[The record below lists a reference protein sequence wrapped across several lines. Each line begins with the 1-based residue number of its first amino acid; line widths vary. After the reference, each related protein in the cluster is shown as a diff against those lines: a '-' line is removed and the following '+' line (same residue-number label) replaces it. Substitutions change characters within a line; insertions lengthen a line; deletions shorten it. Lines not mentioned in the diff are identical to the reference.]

1 MTDIQITPKYA
12 EVKPQGFYVYLHKR
26 KSDGKTFYVGKG
38 SGNRA
43 WSKAGRNKYW
53 LRIARKHGVE
63 VAIVLSGISETCA
76 FSMEIALIEFIG
88 IDNLC
93 NKSTGGD
100 GPSGSVSKRRK
111 KVFSS
116 LREEFES
123 IHKAADH
130 MRSVGYKSAAPINIS
145 NCAHGKRAFAYGRDW
160 SFVNFPEHS
169 DLFNGYSS
177 SCIKVYSSCGKSFTS
192 LLHASKWLISI
203 GYKSATGSGIKKSID
218 RESIAY
224 DRIWST
230 DSAPTHDGRTSS
242 HHKRVSLSKP
252 IVSSLGEVFD
262 GAGFAVDWLK
272 ENGYKKAS
280 HSSISRS
287 CKTGG
292 MAYGRTWRQI

>member
-12 EVKPQGFYVYLHKR
+12 EVKPQGYYVYRHKR

-111 KVFSS
+111 NK
-116 LREEFES
+116 
-123 IHKAADH
+123 
-130 MRSVGYKSAAPINIS
+130 
-145 NCAHGKRAFAYGRDW
+145 FASQEGQ
-160 SFVNFPEHS
+160 SFKT
-169 DLFNGYSS
+169 Y
-177 SCIKVYSSCGKSFTS
+177 
-192 LLHASKWLISI
+192 
-203 GYKSATGSGIKKSID
+203 
-218 RESIAY
+218 
-224 DRIWST
+224 RIII
-230 DSAPTHDGRTSS
+230 R
-242 HHKRVSLSKP
+242 R
-252 IVSSLGEVFD
+252 
-262 GAGFAVDWLK
+262 GFRWCWFC
-272 ENGYKKAS
+272 
-280 HSSISRS
+280 R
-287 CKTGG
+287 
-292 MAYGRTWRQI
+292 